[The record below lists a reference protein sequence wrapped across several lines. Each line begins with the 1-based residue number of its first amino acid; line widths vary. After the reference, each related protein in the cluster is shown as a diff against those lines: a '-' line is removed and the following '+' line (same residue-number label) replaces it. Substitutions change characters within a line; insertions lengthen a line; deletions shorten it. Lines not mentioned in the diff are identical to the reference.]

1 MIKYKLK
8 KNPIKPFSFS
18 YLKDYLEALGIKE
31 TESFMKQP
39 RLEDQET
46 WHRLGN
52 IIEACEMLHEGF
64 TNNKQFF
71 LQVDSDADGY
81 TSGAIFYAF
90 FKKLYPNAKIEFRVH
105 NEKEH
110 GVILKTIPITAD
122 YIIIPDAGSN
132 QFEEQEALSNQGRYV
147 VIMDHHKVENA
158 PTFKN
163 VVVVNNQS
171 SSSFQNKALS
181 GAGVVYKTI
190 QAYNQ
195 LYLEEL
201 GPNFENVYE
210 DYADLAALGIVSDM
224 MDSRNLDNNYI
235 IYKGLHNIIN
245 PMFKAILEK
254 QAYSVSD
261 VETPNK
267 IDLAFY
273 VAPLINGVIRYGSTE
288 EKELLFE
295 GLTIYDSKRIM
306 ESTYQGAVRKENY
319 YDYIARTS
327 SNVRGK
333 QNRDKL
339 KCMNFLKKRI
349 DENDLARHQLLIV
362 TVSNTDEVV
371 IPKTITGLVAM
382 ELLKAYRKP
391 TLVLRPRVVGKG
403 ADKYNAFAGS
413 GRGKANGKFTSLFK
427 MLRESQL
434 CDYVEGH
441 DMAHGVQIPE
451 ENMEAVIEF
460 ANEYLQEVEFEVTE
474 VEVDAM
480 FSTGSINKDMIVE
493 FAEVIH
499 IYGNGIPQP
508 KFAFELNVS
517 KDSIRVMGKKN
528 NAIKFSVGG
537 VDFLKFNAGELV
549 EFINTTKADIIKFTV
564 IGRAQINEW
573 RGYRTPQIMIDEMDY
588 NAFELAQLF

>member
-8 KNPIKPFSFS
+8 ANPIAPFSFS

-31 TESFMKQP
+31 TQSFMTSP
-39 RLEDQET
+39 RLEDQEP
-46 WHRLGN
+46 WQAYDN
-52 IIEACEMLHEGF
+52 IFDAIKLLHKGF
-64 TNNKQFF
+64 TEDKSFF

-90 FKKLYPNAKIEFRVH
+90 FKRLYPNAKIEYRVH
-105 NEKEH
+105 DAKEH
-110 GVILKTIPITAD
+110 GVLLDTVPITAD
-122 YIIIPDAGSN
+122 YVIIPDAGSN
-132 QFEEQEALSNQGRYV
+132 EPDNHQALADSGRKV
-147 VIMDHHKVENA
+147 VIMDHHKFN
-158 PTFKN
+158 PPPKIDG
-163 VVVVNNQS
+163 VVIVNNQS
-171 SSSFQNKALS
+171 SAGVTNKALS
-181 GAGVVYKTI
+181 GAGVVYKVI
-190 QAYNQ
+190 QGYCS
-195 LYLEEL
+195 LYAHEMEDA
-201 GPNFENVYE
+201 NIFE

-224 MDSRNLDNNYI
+224 MDTRNLDNNYI
-235 IYKGLHNIIN
+235 IYKGLHNIKN

-254 QAYSVSD
+254 QEYSVSC
-261 VETPNK
+261 VELPNK

-273 VAPLINGVIRYGSTE
+273 VTPLINGVVRYGTTE

-295 GLTIYDSKRIM
+295 GMVIYDSKRIM
-306 ESTYQGAVRKENY
+306 ESTYQGAIRKENY

-339 KCMNFLKKRI
+339 KCMNFLKERI
-349 DENDLARHQLLIV
+349 DKDDLARHQLLIV
-362 TVSNTDEVV
+362 KVSNTDEVK

-382 ELLKAYRKP
+382 ELLKYYSRP
-391 TLVLRPRVVGKG
+391 TLVLRPKVIGKG

-413 GRGKANGKFTSLFK
+413 GRGKANGKFTTLFG
-427 MLRESQL
+427 MLRESGL

-451 ENMEAVIEF
+451 KNLEAVIAF
-460 ANEYLQEVEFEVTE
+460 SNEYLKDVEFDVTE

-480 FSTGSINKDMIVE
+480 FSTGSINRDMIIE
-493 FAEVIH
+493 FANVIH

-528 NAIKFSVGG
+528 DAIKFTVGG
-537 VDFLKFNAGELV
+537 VDFLRFRAGELV
-549 EFINTTKADIIKFTV
+549 KFINSTTADIIKFTV
-564 IGRAQINEW
+564 IGRGQINEW
-573 RGYRTPQIMIDEMDY
+573 RGNRTPQIMIDEMDY
-588 NAFELAQLF
+588 TAFELDKLF